1 MRNKRILAFIIDMMA
16 AVAFS
21 LLINSI
27 LCYFNVKFIVA
38 MVAIIGWAVL
48 IGKDCLNGM
57 SVGKR
62 FVGIQVIDTN
72 SRQIASPQKCVIRN
86 LFYFVGPIDILFML
100 TNSKG
105 LRLGDKVVHTEV
117 VLRNK
122 SLPKVVFSKVIL
134 AIGYVLLGLV
144 IMEIIY
150 YFRASSFGLL

>member
-1 MRNKRILAFIIDMMA
+1 MRNKRLFAFIIDMIV

-57 SVGKR
+57 SIGKR

-72 SRQIASPQKCVIRN
+72 SKQIASPQKCVIRN
-86 LFYFVGPIDILFML
+86 LFYFIGLIDIIFMF
-100 TNSKG
+100 TNSKN
-105 LRLGDKVVHTEV
+105 LRLGDKVTHTEV

-122 SLPKVVFSKVIL
+122 TLPKVAFSKVTL
-134 AIGYVLLGLV
+134 SIGYVLLGLAIV
-144 IMEIIY
+144 EIIY
-150 YFRASSFGLL
+150 YLRASTFGLL